1 MTARPRIDW
10 KRLGDAALAASAQ
23 AYAPYSG
30 FTVGAA
36 LLLSDGRII
45 DGCNVE
51 NASYGLA
58 LCAERNAI
66 GTAVAQGQRE
76 IVAMAIATPSSP
88 PGPPCGLCLQMMAEF
103 CVDLELMLINPAGET
118 QRTKLSKLLRQP
130 FRWKGA
136 GTQDWQ
142 PKPQQAM
149 AKQTTARRSKSRP
162 TRSR

>member
-1 MTARPRIDW
+1 MTGRRIDW
-10 KRLGDAALAASAQ
+10 QRLGEAALAASAQ

-36 LLLSDGRII
+36 LLLADGGII

-66 GTAVAQGQRE
+66 GTAVAQGRRE
-76 IVAMAIATPSSP
+76 ILAMAISTPSSP

-103 CVDLELMLINPAGET
+103 CVDLELLLINPAGET

-136 GTQDWQ
+136 GTKDWQ
-142 PKPQQAM
+142 PKPKPQTKQAQ
-149 AKQTTARRSKSRP
+149 AKRGSSRAP
-162 TRSR
+162 RSR